1 MSFVAA
7 KRERSGPV
15 VPLASMVDIL
25 FLLLLFFLTTS
36 IYREQEAAIDV
47 SLPGAQQ
54 GQAQRSP
61 NQIVISI
68 QSDGT
73 VFLGQREHSLDSLRS
88 TLIDLARI
96 SPDESVV
103 IRGDQNSRLGL
114 IVKIMDIANAAKL
127 RNVFIATTK
136 PASEVQ

>member
-1 MSFVAA
+1 MSFVTS
-7 KRERSGPV
+7 KRERTGPV

-47 SLPGAQQ
+47 SLPSAQKS
-54 GQAQRSP
+54 QAQASP
-61 NQIVISI
+61 TQIVISI
-68 QSDGT
+68 RDDGAI
-73 VFLGQREHSLDSLRS
+73 FLGQRELSLDALES
-88 TLIDLARI
+88 TLTELARAY
-96 SPDESVV
+96 PDEAVV

-114 IVKIMDIANAAKL
+114 IVRIMDIANAANL

-136 PASEVQ
+136 PASGL